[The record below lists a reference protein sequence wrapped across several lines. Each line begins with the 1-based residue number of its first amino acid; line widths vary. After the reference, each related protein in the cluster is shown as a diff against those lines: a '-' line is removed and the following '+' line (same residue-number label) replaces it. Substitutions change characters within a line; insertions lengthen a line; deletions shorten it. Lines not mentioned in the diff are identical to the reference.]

1 MMRVWIS
8 LPAFLALCL
17 LVPLSSADAETYT
30 WADEQSIVHFT
41 DDPGLVP
48 KVYRN
53 KLRKLDDDVSS
64 QPESAAEAVGK
75 EGDNIPA
82 ADAGTVVQESYGGKS
97 YDQWAKEFADREAAM
112 TTVRRRI
119 DENADLLQAGPG
131 RPVQERLLAERETLL
146 AQFKELKAEYLQQVE
161 IARKAGLQINIEQ

>member
-8 LPAFLALCL
+8 LHAFLAFCL
-17 LVPLSSADAETYT
+17 LVPLSTADAETYAWT
-30 WADEQSIVHFT
+30 DEQSIVHFT

-53 KLRKLDDDVSS
+53 KLRRLDDDVSS
-64 QPESAAEAVGK
+64 QPE
-75 EGDNIPA
+75 PA
-82 ADAGTVVQESYGGKS
+82 ADAVDKKGNTPAPDAGTVVQESYGGKS

-112 TTVRRRI
+112 TAVRRRI
-119 DENADLLQAGPG
+119 DVNADLLQAGPG
-131 RPVQERLLAERETLL
+131 RPAQERLLAEREVLL
-146 AQFKELKAEYLQQVE
+146 TQFKELKAEYLQQVE